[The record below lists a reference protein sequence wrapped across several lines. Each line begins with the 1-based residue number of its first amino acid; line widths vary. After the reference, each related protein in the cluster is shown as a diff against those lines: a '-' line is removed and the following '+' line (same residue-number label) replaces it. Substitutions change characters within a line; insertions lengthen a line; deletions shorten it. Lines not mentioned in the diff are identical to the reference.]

1 MDTYLENISTTVGIN
16 WEEIFSKD
24 IMSNIYTKKMIS
36 WESFCGELSLDVVS
50 ENGEW
55 LDDFMVIW
63 QLSGRK
69 YGQLKKKLDE
79 VAQLDDVTVN
89 WKLVGSRS
97 NWIIAG

>member
-1 MDTYLENISTTVGIN
+1 MDTYLENISNTVGIN